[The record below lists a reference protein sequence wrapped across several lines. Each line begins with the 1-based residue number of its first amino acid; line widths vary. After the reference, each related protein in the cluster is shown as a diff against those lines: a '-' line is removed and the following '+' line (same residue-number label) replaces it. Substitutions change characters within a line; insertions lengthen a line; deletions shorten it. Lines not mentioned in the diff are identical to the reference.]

1 MKKNLS
7 INGQSL
13 PVRNF
18 NGQRVV
24 TLKDVAEVH
33 SVNSVVIRNNF
44 KNNRRRF
51 IEGVDFYSLRGKK
64 ARIKFDPTLPNNI
77 TQINVF
83 TESGYLMLTKSLTD
97 DLSWQV
103 QRELVNNYFKKSERS
118 SRKIKPNSL
127 PVLKMFPLLSEEY
140 KRLLYYRMEK
150 GLSQNETALVME
162 ISRNRVYKM
171 EHSLKLAGLPVPSV
185 KNNSSK
191 YRLTI
196 LDSIQKVLEV

>member
-1 MKKNLS
+1 MKNQV
-7 INGQSL
+7 IVNGTGFA
-13 PVRNF
+13 VKEF
-18 NGQRVV
+18 KDQRVV
-24 TLKDVAEVH
+24 TVKEIAKVH
-33 SVNSVVIRNNF
+33 QVPIRNVQINYER
-44 KNNRRRF
+44 NRTRF
-51 IEGVDFYSLRGKK
+51 IEGVDYFALKGKK
-64 ARIKFDPTLPNNI
+64 ACNKLFVGSNI

-103 QRELVNNYFKKSERS
+103 QRELVNHYFKKSERS

-191 YRLTI
+191 YKLGI
-196 LDSIQKVLEV
+196 LGSIQQALEV